1 MNSKGIKDLLKEA
14 GLLIYHQQK
23 GPIAL
28 NTNTNTF
35 KISSKSSFK
44 SYSEN
49 NNESDQQFCTSQII
63 KSRIVISKRDFF
75 QKRKELSSKY

>member
-28 NTNTNTF
+28 SINTNTF
-35 KISSKSSFK
+35 KISSKSSFV
-44 SYSEN
+44 
-49 NNESDQQFCTSQII
+49 T
-63 KSRIVISKRDFF
+63 SKRDFF